1 MDYSYTCVF
10 INIPFIMRFSLSFS
24 LIFFLNI
31 VNIWSQEDYE
41 YLGVIQLNDSS
52 FISYKIAFNEENGL
66 LRGYSVTDMGGSHE
80 TKSFISGY
88 YEAENNKIDFYE
100 SGILYTKSPY
110 TRDDFCY
117 VHFEGQL
124 KKLDDRQGIE
134 GNFKG
139 LYNNGETCIDGSIN
153 LLNFRK
159 VLKKAK
165 KLDRKIDR
173 TVLVSKEKRDK
184 INLVR
189 DLDSLNM
196 NIVRKNETLNIF
208 TSNDTVELVL
218 FDAGKEDNDRI
229 SLYVND
235 EVLWEDYAAMR
246 AERRERIPLES
257 EATAIKIVALNNGTI
272 GENTIK
278 FHIILEET
286 VVESLT
292 NLKAG
297 EEATF
302 IIRKK

>member
-1 MDYSYTCVF
+1 
-10 INIPFIMRFSLSFS
+10 MRFTWYLFF
-24 LIFFLNI
+24 IFLFPFTNI
-31 VNIWSQEDYE
+31 SAQEDYE

-52 FISYKIAFNEENGL
+52 FISYKIAFNEKDGL
-66 LRGYSVTDMGGSHE
+66 LNGYSVTDMGGAHE
-80 TKSFISGY
+80 TRSFISGY
-88 YEAENNKIDFYE
+88 YEAEDDKIDFYE
-100 SGILYTKSPY
+100 SGIIYTKSPI
-110 TRDDFCY
+110 TQNDFCY

-139 LYNNGETCIDGSIN
+139 LYNNGEACIDGSIN
-153 LLNFRK
+153 LLNFKK

-229 SLYVND
+229 SLFVNGK
-235 EVLWEDYAAMR
+235 VLWEDYTAMR
-246 AERRERIPLES
+246 AERRVRIPLES

>member
-1 MDYSYTCVF
+1 LDYSYTCLF
-10 INIPFIMRFSLSFS
+10 LKIPFIMRFPICFS
-24 LIFFLNI
+24 LIFFISL
-31 VNIWSQEDYE
+31 VNTWGQEDYE

-52 FISYKIAFNEENGL
+52 FISYKIAFDEEDGL

-88 YEAENNKIDFYE
+88 YEAEKDSINFYE

-139 LYNNGETCIDGSIN
+139 LYNNGETCINGSIN

-173 TVLVSKEKRDK
+173 TIIVSKEKRDRV
-184 INLVR
+184 NLVR

-196 NIVRKNETLNIF
+196 NIVRKNETLNVF
-208 TSNDTVELVL
+208 TKEDAVELVL
-218 FDAGKEDNDRI
+218 FDAGKEDGDRI
-229 SLYVND
+229 SLFVND
-235 EVLWEDYAAMR
+235 SVLWKDYTAVR
-246 AERRERIPLES
+246 AERKVRISLEN
-257 EATAIKIVALNNGTI
+257 EATTIKIVALNNGSI

-278 FHIILEET
+278 LHIMLGEN

-292 NLKAG
+292 NLKKG
-297 EEATF
+297 EEAS
-302 IIRKK
+302 IVIRKK